1 MNDESRDA
9 LLALAGLPAMW
20 PRRLRKVL
28 DRHSPEDA
36 LHRLQGRVPLHDDL
50 HRSARSATWALLQRQ
65 AADADAGRLV
75 EACRPSSIT
84 IVTELDDD
92 YPQALRVDPDA
103 PPVLFVLGSLA
114 GLAARRVAIV
124 GTRNATAAGRATAA
138 ELGQQLAMAGVTIVS
153 GLARGIDAAA
163 HRGVRA
169 AGDAG
174 AGAAVAVVG
183 NGLDHP
189 YPRQNAELWN
199 WVGEHGALISEWPP
213 GTVPEAWRF
222 PLRNRVIAGLSERVI
237 VVESRERGGSLI
249 TVDRAAD
256 RGIEV
261 MAVPGSIRSR
271 SASGTNKLISDG
283 AGVVTCVDDVLVA
296 LGLDHSLDCGPT
308 CRPDRAPTGEGVE
321 AELLAVCAQR
331 PSTIDMLAADL
342 ALPVAEIAVGLAA
355 LQSSGHLID
364 SGGWFEASGSRLGA
378 VAEAARRA
386 LGNESLAT

>member
-1 MNDESRDA
+1 MSDESREA

-28 DRHSPEDA
+28 DRHSPDDA
-36 LHRLQGRVPLHDDL
+36 LHRLQMRLPLHDDL
-50 HRSARSATWALLQRQ
+50 HRTARSATWALLQRQ
-65 AADADAGRLV
+65 AAEADPGRLI
-75 EACRPSSIT
+75 EACRPSSIA
-84 IVTELDDD
+84 IVTELDAD
-92 YPQALRVDPDA
+92 YPQPLRADPDA
-103 PPVLFVLGSLA
+103 PPVLFVRGSLA

-124 GTRNATAAGRATAA
+124 GTRNATAAGRATAS
-138 ELGQQLAMAGVTIVS
+138 ELGQQLAVSGVTVVS

-169 AGDAG
+169 AGAAG

-183 NGLDHP
+183 NGLDRP

-199 WVGEHGALISEWPP
+199 WVGAHGALISEWPP

-237 VVESRERGGSLI
+237 VVESREWGGSLI
-249 TVDRAAD
+249 TVECAAD

-261 MAVPGSIRSR
+261 MAVPGSVRSR
-271 SASGTNKLISDG
+271 SASGTNKLILDG

-296 LGLDHSLDCGPT
+296 LGLDHSLD
-308 CRPDRAPTGEGVE
+308 RPPTGGRDREPTAESVQ

-331 PSTIDMLAADL
+331 PSTIDMLATGL
-342 ALPVAEIAVGLAA
+342 GRPVADIAVGLAA

-386 LGNESLAT
+386 LHDESLAT